1 MVTWSTNIPT
11 TYSGRHAPRVGA
23 QENEFQFAGQQVDG
37 STGLQYLRARYYDM
51 ETGGF
56 ASRDPLSDNAAQR
69 SNGFTYANGN
79 PANVVDPLGLCGWK
93 DPWNCG
99 DEAASAVVVGA
110 KALKNSAV
118 DMESTV
124 KHPLTGDAF
133 DNLLTGIQLLDTLPL
148 GAACVGLTA
157 VNPGVGAGCFAVDKS
172 IGIAAVFAGAIQA
185 GLNSCSPGR
194 NGAYFGLLL
203 VNGAVDLVNPSGA
216 GGRLIKE
223 GIESVI
229 DASTLTAQTA
239 VTGTC
244 SATMAHAPGRTIGEK
259 GQ

>member
-1 MVTWSTNIPT
+1 MGDGSRTHVTPPT
-11 TYSGRHAPRVGA
+11 KQQHRVGRC
-23 QENEFQFAGQQVDG
+23 QGNQDSAGSIGV
-37 STGLQYLRARYYDM
+37 
-51 ETGGF
+51 
-56 ASRDPLSDNAAQR
+56 
-69 SNGFTYANGN
+69 
-79 PANVVDPLGLCGWK
+79 
-93 DPWNCG
+93 
-99 DEAASAVVVGA
+99 
-110 KALKNSAV
+110 
-118 DMESTV
+118 TV
-124 KHPLTGDAF
+124 SILVGDAF
-133 DNLLTGIQLLDTLPL
+133 SGSCDRIRASYLLLL
-148 GAACVGLTA
+148 GAGRLVEQLST
-157 VNPGVGAGCFAVDKS
+157 GVGAGCFAALDKG

-244 SATMAHAPGRTIGEK
+244 SATMAHAPGRTIREK